1 MKICAFCSFR
11 ALKDLVK
18 CRYRI
23 RISVREAA
31 EPPMRQRRA
40 ERVRRSRRR
49 RREGQ
54 IHVCV
59 IQWSGAAEPRPL
71 EPRKRRTGS
80 IHVKQ
85 SQRYFPEYIHEGI
98 NVGNSRGARTPPAQ
112 GRRNEARAR
121 GGGRKKGGEWGRTPR
136 PPGAQAHE
144 REGRAQP
151 LYRPRKPCAR
161 PGSERPEGAAGA
173 LAQGF
178 APAKIPHER
187 SELRRL
193 WQGMRSTLATL
204 RKIRAP
210 GGRRAP
216 LKPGSSAAAQ
226 VDRACEGA
234 RKAARAVVAAV
245 PVPHQTAELSSGSGT
260 CRGGGWA
267 EGGRSARE
275 RSGMKRRP
283 EEPGRARCGA
293 VVTLPFPSSAI
304 TFYS

>member
-136 PPGAQAHE
+136 PPARRHTKGRGGRNRFIAPGNPAPAPEASDQRGRLEHWRKGLPLPKYRTSVASSGDYVRGCEAPLRHCGRSEPPAEDEHRLNRGVVLPPKSTEPARE
-144 REGRAQP
+144 RGRLHGLLLLQYQCP
-151 LYRPRKPCAR
+151 TRRPSFPPEAV
-161 PGSERPEGAAGA
+161 PAEGAAG
-173 LAQGF
+173 LKEDGAQG
-178 APAKIPHER
+178 
-187 SELRRL
+187 S
-193 WQGMRSTLATL
+193 
-204 RKIRAP
+204 
-210 GGRRAP
+210 
-216 LKPGSSAAAQ
+216 
-226 VDRACEGA
+226 GA
-234 RKAARAVVAAV
+234 
-245 PVPHQTAELSSGSGT
+245 E
-260 CRGGGWA
+260 
-267 EGGRSARE
+267 
-275 RSGMKRRP
+275 
-283 EEPGRARCGA
+283 
-293 VVTLPFPSSAI
+293 
-304 TFYS
+304 

>member
-136 PPGAQAHE
+136 PPARRHTK
-144 REGRAQP
+144 GRGGRNRFIA
-151 LYRPRKPCAR
+151 
-161 PGSERPEGAAGA
+161 PENP
-173 LAQGF
+173 
-178 APAKIPHER
+178 APAPEASDQRGRLEHWRKGLPLPKYRTSVASSGDYGRGCEAPLRHCGR
-187 SELRRL
+187 SEPPAEDEHRF
-193 WQGMRSTLATL
+193 
-204 RKIRAP
+204 
-210 GGRRAP
+210 
-216 LKPGSSAAAQ
+216 KPGSSAAAQ